1 MGGSMRIWKR
11 LRAGWGAIFGR
22 ARVESELEA
31 ELRFHVEAHAEDLMR
46 AGLSREEAVRQARLK
61 LGGVERTKEE
71 CREVLGVSLVES
83 VIQDVRFGL
92 RMLRKNPG
100 FTTVAMITL
109 ALGIGANTVMFS
121 VVYAALLKPLPFSN
135 PSRLSIIWQTD
146 AAHRATGAYFD
157 AYREFE
163 EWQHDS
169 KSFEKLAAITWAQ
182 VNTTM
187 RLHGKVE
194 SVLAI
199 PVSADFFSTLGVRTA
214 RGRTFNPEDSQN
226 SCTAV
231 LSDGFWHGELGS
243 VDILGHTLTIN
254 DQPCLVVGIMP
265 KEFSFYPKQTQLWTL
280 LPPGG
285 EYAKSPW
292 TSVVGV
298 VGLLK
303 PGVTRA
309 SAEAELSALQKRII
323 GETTIPILRQSEP
336 VVLDLHYE
344 FVWLTGRNLRSSLIV
359 LFAAVTF
366 VLLIACVNLATMFLG
381 RAIERQQ
388 EFGIRTALGA
398 TRGRTMRQ
406 SLTEALLLA
415 SGGALVGALAAAVS
429 IRYLNSANPVEL
441 PPGNPIT
448 MDWRVLGF
456 TALLAILSVAVFA
469 LVPAWKASRYDLGA
483 LLKRDGRS
491 SHRAA
496 KVFIVA
502 EVAFSLMLLAGAS
515 LLTQSLLRLTST
527 PLGFQP
533 AHLVAGDI
541 NLGKNYSVPA
551 RRLAFCDEVKS
562 RVADLPGVQGVAFG
576 PLGEG
581 ASNTL
586 NIEGRQAPY
595 RQDVQNSVGVSE
607 VDADYFRVMGIP
619 LEEGKAFDAS
629 DEQKTLPV
637 AIVNDALVKKFFNG
651 DPIGQHVRFGQAG
664 NNGRW
669 LTIIGVVGNVKG
681 FTVFNEMG
689 YVTDPIVYVP
699 LAQTTDPRVRFGILV
714 RGTLSAG
721 SLIPEVRDAF
731 TRVDANLPPPNLTT
745 VTEWLSQ
752 FYAQPRLRAVLLSVF
767 AGLGLLLCGIGI
779 FGVLSQSV
787 TQHRHEIGIR
797 MALGAQPKDILRVVL
812 WEAGQMVVA
821 GIGLGFAASYGLTRL
836 MQAMLFG
843 VTAHDPL
850 TFAAVVT
857 LLLSLALLACWI
869 PARRAMR
876 VDPMV
881 ALRHE

>member
-1 MGGSMRIWKR
+1 MRIWRR
-11 LRAGWGAIFGR
+11 LRSGWGAIFGR
-22 ARVESELEA
+22 ARVESELDA
-31 ELRFHVEAHAEDLMR
+31 ELRFHVEAHAEDLVR
-46 AGLSREEAVRQARLK
+46 AGLSREEALRQARVK
-61 LGGVERTKEE
+61 LGGLERTKEE
-71 CREVLGVSLVES
+71 CREALGVSFVES
-83 VIQDVRFGL
+83 FIQDVRFGL
-92 RMLRKNPG
+92 RKLRKNPG
-100 FTTVAMITL
+100 FTAVAVVTL
-109 ALGIGANTVMFS
+109 ALGIGANTAIFS
-121 VVYAALLKPLPFSN
+121 VVYAVLLKPLPFSN

-157 AYREFE
+157 TYREFE
-163 EWQHDS
+163 EWQQDS
-169 KSFEKLAAITWAQ
+169 KSFEKLAAITWAR

-194 SVLAI
+194 SVVAI
-199 PVSADFFSTLGVRTA
+199 PVSADFFSALGVRTA

-243 VDILGHTLTIN
+243 VDVVGRTLTIN
-254 DQPCLVVGIMP
+254 ENPCLVVGIMP

-280 LPPGG
+280 IPPGS
-285 EYAKSPW
+285 EYAKNPW

-309 SAEAELSALQKRII
+309 SAEAELAALQKRII
-323 GETTIPILRQSEP
+323 GETTIPILRQAEP
-336 VVLDLHYE
+336 VVLDLHYD
-344 FVWLTGRNLRSSLIV
+344 FVWLTGRNLRSGLIV

-388 EFGIRTALGA
+388 EFGIRAALGA

-415 SGGALVGALAAAVS
+415 TGGALVGALAAAVS
-429 IRYLNSANPVEL
+429 IRYLNSASPVEL

-469 LVPAWKASRYDLGA
+469 LVPAWRASRYDLDA
-483 LLKRDGRS
+483 LLKRDSRG

-502 EVAFSLMLLAGAS
+502 EVAFSLMLLGGAS
-515 LLTQSLLRLTST
+515 LLTESLLRLTST
-527 PLGFQP
+527 PLGFQS

-541 NLGKNYSVPA
+541 NLPGENYRIPA

-562 RVADLPGVQGVAFG
+562 RVVDLPGVQGVAFG

-586 NIEGRQAPY
+586 DIEGRPALY
-595 RQDVQNSVGVSE
+595 REDLQNSVSVSE

-619 LEEGKAFDAS
+619 LRKGKEFDAS

-637 AIVNDALVKKFFNG
+637 AIVNDALVRKFFNG
-651 DPIGQHVRFGQAG
+651 DPIGQHVRFWQPG

-681 FTVFNEMG
+681 FTAFKEMG

-699 LAQTTDPRVRFGILV
+699 LGQATDPRVRFGILV
-714 RGTLSAG
+714 RSTLGAG

-745 VTEWLSQ
+745 ATDWLSQ
-752 FYAQPRLRAVLLSVF
+752 FYAQPRLRAVSLSVF

-787 TQHRHEIGIR
+787 TQRRHEIGIR
-797 MALGAQPKDILRVVL
+797 MALGAQPRDILRGVL
-812 WEAGQMVVA
+812 GQGARVTLAGIAIGVVA
-821 GIGLGFAASYGLTRL
+821 SLSLSRL
-836 MQAMLFG
+836 MAAMLYG
-843 VTAHDPL
+843 VTATDPL
-850 TFAAVVT
+850 TFAAVVA
-857 LLLSLALLACWI
+857 LLLAVALLACWI

-876 VDPMV
+876 VDPM
-881 ALRHE
+881 ATLRHE